1 MALTRV
7 LKGPTVLMH
16 LAAPESLMKRTQNH
30 AVNKVTLHIYGD
42 LTYLIMWSIVLLILI
57 VIRLSGVGSRG
68 SSSSSGKLCALDIL
82 LCGNVCA
89 LYILYHIGYLNI
101 SYGDI

>member
-1 MALTRV
+1 MLNIIKWSKAFFPLSFV
-7 LKGPTVLMH
+7 QH
-16 LAAPESLMKRTQNH
+16 LIVKSLIN
-30 AVNKVTLHIYGD
+30 
-42 LTYLIMWSIVLLILI
+42 VLLILI